1 MKNLLYLFLGIVF
14 LSSCGDMNQELII
27 PYEGDTEYKFSMDL
41 GSMMAMAG
49 AVTEEMDITGEKEEK
64 IDISAI
70 MDNPDKMPSKVDT
83 TISFGSDEFTKGVKL
98 SAREKTIMSK
108 VSMRLDTD
116 REKEK
121 MMMEFSIKYADLAE
135 KAETMALIERVR
147 KEQKIMKG
155 DTTSISDDS
164 PNKMLE
170 GISDYT
176 LDRALGK
183 ITFPDSEVPEQ
194 MNEMTGGDEDKE
206 MTSEDFAMMEM
217 MMPGG
222 INTKIVLPGKVFSVK
237 GTDNYKIIDENTVIV
252 STKYTDMMKDKFIKG
267 YTIEYDSGK
276 PITDPTLTEV
286 WEPEPVAVVARKRDK
301 APSDAIVLFGNGD
314 ASGFRHYDGSE
325 VKWKA
330 SKKELKAE
338 PGTGDIRSKQDFGS
352 CQVHVE
358 WKSPKEP
365 NKKGQDKGNSGVYL
379 AGKYEVQILNS
390 FENRTYS
397 NGQAGA
403 VYKQYIPLV
412 NATSPT
418 GDWNTYDIIYH
429 TPEFD
434 KDGAKTKSGT
444 LTVLHNGV
452 LIQDHVEIQG
462 TTEYIGRPKN
472 IAHGPGPIILQE
484 HNNYVSYRNVWV
496 RPL

>member
-1 MKNLLYLFLGIVF
+1 MKNLLILICGILF
-14 LSSCGDMNQELII
+14 LSSCGDMNQTLVI
-27 PYEGDTEYKFSMDL
+27 PYEGDVEYKFSTDL
-41 GSMMAMAG
+41 GGIMSMAG
-49 AVTEEMDITGEKEEK
+49 VVAEGMEEDEIEED
-64 IDISAI
+64 IDIAAI
-70 MDNPDKMPSKVDT
+70 LDNPDKMPSKIDT
-83 TISFGSDEFTKGVKL
+83 IISFGSEDFLEGVKL
-98 SAREKTIMSK
+98 TDREKELMNK

-116 REKEK
+116 KEKEK
-121 MMMEFSIKYADLAE
+121 MMMEFSIKYADLDE
-135 KAETMALIERVR
+135 KAETLNLISKVSR
-147 KEQKIMKG
+147 EQKIMKG
-155 DTTSISDDS
+155 DTIGLDKEG

-170 GISDYT
+170 GMAEYI
-176 LDRALGK
+176 LDRELGK
-183 ITFPDSEVPEQ
+183 ITILDSEIPDE
-194 MNEMTGGDEDKE
+194 MDKMTGNKDEE
-206 MTSEDFAMMEM
+206 EISEEDLAMMAI

-222 INTKIVLPGKVFSVK
+222 INTKVVLPGKVFSVK
-237 GTDNYKIIDENTVIV
+237 GSDDYKIIDENTVIV
-252 STKYTDMMKDKFIKG
+252 STKYVDMMRDGMMKG
-267 YTIEYDSGK
+267 FTIEYDSGK

-286 WEPEPVAVVARKRDK
+286 WDPEPEAVVARDRNK
-301 APSDAIVLFGNGD
+301 APSDATVLFANGD

-325 VKWKA
+325 VKWKV

-352 CQVHVE
+352 CQLHLE

-365 NKKGQDKGNSGVYL
+365 GKKGQDKGNSGVYFD
-379 AGKYEVQILNS
+379 GKYEVQILNS

-403 VYKQYIPLV
+403 VYKQHIPLV

-429 TPEFD
+429 APEFD
-434 KDGAKTKSGT
+434 EDGAKTKSGT
-444 LTVLHNGV
+444 FTVLHNGV

-484 HNNYVSYRNVWV
+484 HNNYVSFRNVWV